1 MPQELKLASFQKTS
15 SNSSLGLG
23 VLSSSLGL
31 GFWVVFSISVIFVF
45 HVGLSLLYVVVS
57 F

>member
-1 MPQELKLASFQKTS
+1 MPQELKLAFFQKTN